1 MGKSIANGR
10 SLAKEIFNGLKTGLS
25 DALVHGPV
33 KLKFCSKKH
42 GMLVFDIGKRVTAL
56 VKFQCEYELFVG
68 AIVRKLHQETAGLSE
83 GTRGNKVR
91 WVLGALWWL
100 LLSAFR
106 DVDGQS
112 VSIGDIGPDV
122 SFELNADGI
131 RAVVEPDD
139 NTTKA
144 LYDAV
149 MRYVRVNCEPFRSRY
164 WLAFE
169 KVDRLGVTAKADMT
183 GDTGKPGLETTQ
195 MYLAV
200 AGEGEKRSAP
210 KRAVKNPKTAA
221 EVALKIDRAHA
232 QNELTRCRT
241 QLWLETEVGVLTDM
255 NVALAIERDGLKVK
269 LRETEAELEAVEGEN
284 RRATAERVAAV
295 REVEK
300 RLAQAHKDERER
312 DKQLIE
318 QLRDAVRGKKR
329 MASELVE
336 KERQLGVMSQDR
348 KKLKCSIE
356 ALREIKDRYKA
367 TVVRLQ
373 KGASQTGVAK
383 GVSGR
388 ESKLTVTGTKD
399 SSNI

>member
-1 MGKSIANGR
+1 VGKSIANGR

-33 KLKFCSKKH
+33 KLQFCSKKH
-42 GMLVFDIGKRVTAL
+42 GMLVFDLGKRVTAS

-91 WVLGALWWL
+91 WVLGAVWWL

-144 LYDAV
+144 LYDEV
-149 MRYVRVNCEPFRSRY
+149 MRVVRVNCEPFRSRY

-183 GDTGKPGLETTQ
+183 GGDTGRPGLETTQ

-241 QLWLETEVGVLTDM
+241 QLWLETEVGVLADF
-255 NVALAIERDGLKVK
+255 NVELTIERDGLKVK
-269 LRETEAELEAVEGEN
+269 LRETEAELEEVEGEN

-300 RLAQAHKDERER
+300 RLAQAHRDERER

-318 QLRDAVRGKKR
+318 QLRHAVEDKKR
-329 MASELVE
+329 MASELEE
-336 KERQLGVMSQDR
+336 KDRQLGVMIQDR

-356 ALREIKDRYKA
+356 ALREVKDRYKA
-367 TVVRLQ
+367 TVDRLER
-373 KGASQTGVAK
+373 GASQTGVQK
-383 GVSGR
+383 GLVGG
-388 ESKLTVTGTKD
+388 KA
-399 SSNI
+399 N